1 MASGIETLGTYQE
14 KPTEPVASETAL
26 QLSCTD
32 MLQHWRR
39 VSLSSDFL
47 AKYYSFYFPY
57 REKAKGRISRETAEN
72 SVSFVLNELIEN
84 TAKYSNTAD
93 TGVQVRVLLLERT
106 IQLEVSNSVT
116 EKLADEFQASMREVL
131 AGNTEEL
138 YICEAGGQPAGGPQ
152 RFGPG
157 FPDPDQRLPG
167 RAGLQIREY
176 RDRHLP
182 DHRSGQYELRGGVI
196 SWRSKGKIFW

>member
-1 MASGIETLGTYQE
+1 MGSSTETLGTFQERPAE
-14 KPTEPVASETAL
+14 KPASEASL
-26 QLSCTD
+26 HLASTD

-72 SVSFVLNELIEN
+72 SISFVLNELIEN

-93 TGVQVRVLLLERT
+93 TEVRVRVLLLERT
-106 IQLEVSNSVT
+106 ILLEVSNAVT
-116 EKLADEFQASMREVL
+116 AKLADEFRASMREVL

-138 YICEAGGQPAGGPQ
+138 YLAKLEANLQEARSDSGLGFLTLINDYQVQLGFKFERTGTDICRITVQASMNCEEA
-152 RFGPG
+152 
-157 FPDPDQRLPG
+157 
-167 RAGLQIREY
+167 
-176 RDRHLP
+176 
-182 DHRSGQYELRGGVI
+182 
-196 SWRSKGKIFW
+196 

>member
-1 MASGIETLGTYQE
+1 MASSTETLGTFQEQLAE
-14 KPTEPVASETAL
+14 KPASEASL
-26 QLSCTD
+26 ELASTD

-72 SVSFVLNELIEN
+72 SISFVLNELIEN

-93 TGVQVRVLLLERT
+93 TEVRVRVLLLERAVL
-106 IQLEVSNSVT
+106 LEVSNAVT
-116 EKLADEFQASMREVL
+116 ANLADEFRAGMREVL

-138 YICEAGGQPAGGPQ
+138 YLAKLEANLQASQEGARSDSGLGFLTLINDYQVLLGFKFERTGADICRITVQASMNCEEA
-152 RFGPG
+152 
-157 FPDPDQRLPG
+157 
-167 RAGLQIREY
+167 
-176 RDRHLP
+176 
-182 DHRSGQYELRGGVI
+182 
-196 SWRSKGKIFW
+196 